1 MLEEVK
7 YNNSAIVNYEY
18 DGFMRVNKITSHSSS
33 SLVRVTEYTYNLD
46 DQITKVVQNDNSSL
60 KSKIEYDYDHYSQI
74 INENINNEGYS
85 YSLGY
90 DRLRR
95 NTLIYYTN
103 ANYYEYNNDIKSLFT
118 IIPLNN
124 SLNSISSPTG
134 TTVKPSVFK
143 TTLVNE
149 ENLYP
154 YDIGIHRHTYNSQG
168 NVLAYSFGNSNAGTI
183 ICNARMATN
192 YNNANTIFSMK
203 DTSGNVISVRVVS
216 GNIKVVINSTTYS
229 TNLRFVENVWNF
241 IAFSYKLNTNGYS
254 NTLDFR
260 VRTSTKSYE
269 TSISTT
275 INLSQMT
282 TYIGTE
288 PNETFPISA
297 SYENLCFRAAYC
309 EATTINNLM
318 NNLKVYSIS
327 HKHDDLG
334 LLMERKVTLKSTE
347 ILKNNYTYKKINN
360 KNVVGYI
367 EKEYITT
374 KQGVLT
380 NRSYSYDNKYNVSQI
395 TDSVFGNKTYGYDYR
410 GYLTN
415 DNGTTITYEQNGNI
429 KTYGSNTFTYD
440 TAIKD
445 KLIKYNNDNINYY
458 SNTLLVSSWGDY
470 SFEYEGKRLK
480 NLTRNESDCTTYA
493 SYLYD
498 ENGLRI
504 SKEVRYVYEDSTE
517 HESIKYYYNNGKLQ
531 TEVRSSNRL
540 DYLYDEND
548 QLYGF
553 VLNKTTKYFYVRDI
567 LGNILG
573 IVDSEGNLVVKYNYN
588 AYGDHYITGS
598 NTEIGYINP
607 FRYKGYYFDEESGF
621 YYCKS
626 RYYVVDWCRWLTQ
639 DSIEYIDTDSIG
651 GINLFTYCN
660 NNPVMGMD
668 PTGHFM
674 ISALIISTIIG
685 VTIGAGASV
694 ISQGVTNGWENING
708 WQVLLDGTIG
718 GISGMLAATG
728 IGTLAAACISG
739 GLGFAGS
746 VGGDLIS
753 SNGDLTSVNWGKA
766 AIMGAVNFGLGAWA
780 GAGSQNSS
788 ALGKGLLKNS
798 EVNRTFSIL
807 YKATNNYA
815 AGAISKRGFAGV
827 FNLYGGQFINAVSKA
842 LPGTVAKL
850 TAVNL
855 TKMAISTAGSA
866 ALSYHMNSWEWL

>member
-1 MLEEVK
+1 
-7 YNNSAIVNYEY
+7 
-18 DGFMRVNKITSHSSS
+18 
-33 SLVRVTEYTYNLD
+33 
-46 DQITKVVQNDNSSL
+46 
-60 KSKIEYDYDHYSQI
+60 
-74 INENINNEGYS
+74 
-85 YSLGY
+85 
-90 DRLRR
+90 
-95 NTLIYYTN
+95 
-103 ANYYEYNNDIKSLFT
+103 
-118 IIPLNN
+118 
-124 SLNSISSPTG
+124 
-134 TTVKPSVFK
+134 
-143 TTLVNE
+143 
-149 ENLYP
+149 
-154 YDIGIHRHTYNSQG
+154 
-168 NVLAYSFGNSNAGTI
+168 
-183 ICNARMATN
+183 MATN

-203 DTSGNVISVRVVS
+203 DTSGNVISVREVS

-229 TNLRFVENVWNF
+229 TNLSFMENVWNF

-260 VRTSTKSYE
+260 VKTSTKTFE

-334 LLMERKVTLKSTE
+334 LLMERKITLKSTE

-380 NRSYSYDNKYNVSQI
+380 NRSYSYDNNYNVSQI

-415 DNGTTITYEQNGNI
+415 DNGTNITYEQNGNI

-440 TAIKD
+440 TVIKD

-458 SNTLLVSSWGDY
+458 SNTLLVSSWRDY

-504 SKEVRYVYEDSTE
+504 SKEIRYEYEDNTE

-660 NNPVMGMD
+660 NNPVMYSDGSGHVAILATLLALGM
-668 PTGHFM
+668 G
-674 ISALIISTIIG
+674 ALI
-685 VTIGAGASV
+685 GASV
-694 ISQGVTNGWENING
+694 GGVASIISQSLSNDNGEINWKQVGLDAFFGGVSGLVSCSGIGVVGSVIFGGVWSGLQSIADDKING
-708 WQVLLDGTIG
+708 NDVNWLKAGTALLIG
-718 GISGMLAATG
+718 GI
-728 IGTLAAACISG
+728 G
-739 GLGFAGS
+739 GVIAGS
-746 VGGDLIS
+746 GSDVANNLRRYS
-753 SNGDLTSVNWGKA
+753 ASKA
-766 AIMGAVNFGLGAWA
+766 
-780 GAGSQNSS
+780 
-788 ALGKGLLKNS
+788 
-798 EVNRTFSIL
+798 
-807 YKATNNYA
+807 
-815 AGAISKRGFAGV
+815 
-827 FNLYGGQFINAVSKA
+827 FINAGHNSVRKNLMYAAKISAVKSTFIWGA
-842 LPGTVAKL
+842 VRYSANVAF
-850 TAVNL
+850 
-855 TKMAISTAGSA
+855 STS
-866 ALSYHMNSWEWL
+866 LSTYLSNFFEW